1 MRKRIKTMTRR
12 TRDFI
17 DDVARTSPAR
27 MTLGVFATVI
37 TISTLLLW
45 TPWATRHGHR
55 PPFIDALFVSTSAVS
70 VTGLTT
76 VDTVEYW
83 SRFGQSVIML
93 SMMVGGLG
101 VITLSSILSLAVSRH
116 IGLTQRLLFASEAS
130 SSRLGE
136 VGALVR
142 VVLIASLAVQSI
154 WFVSLFIHFQALGHP
169 TGDSAFFAAF
179 MAASFFNN
187 AGFSI
192 LPEGLEAY
200 VGDWGMTIPL
210 VLGTSMGAIGFPV
223 LLDVLPRWR
232 TPRKWALH
240 SKITITFFLS
250 LSALGG
256 LGVWFLERDNPASFG
271 NLTWNEAIQA
281 ALVSGFNAHTLGL
294 STVPVEDMD
303 SATWLL
309 QDAIMFVG
317 GGSASTAG
325 GIKVTTLA
333 VLIFAIVA
341 EARGDRDIEAFGR
354 RIPPS
359 TVRLAVSVALMG
371 ALLVG
376 TATLTLLILTP
387 FSMDMMLYEAISAFS
402 TTGLSTGR
410 TGQLPTSGKAV
421 LVALMY
427 LGRTGTMTLA
437 AALAMRQRRRVVR
450 MPEEAPL
457 IG

>member
-1 MRKRIKTMTRR
+1 MPKRIEVAAKK

-17 DDVARTSPAR
+17 DAVARTSPAR

-37 TISTLLLW
+37 TISTFLLW
-45 TPWATRHGHR
+45 TPWSTQTGTR
-55 PPFIDALFVSTSAVS
+55 PPFIDALFVSTSAVC
-70 VTGLTT
+70 VTGLST

-83 SRFGQSVIML
+83 SRYGQGVIMV

-101 VITLSSILSLAVSRH
+101 VVTLASILSLAVSRH
-116 IGLTQRLLFASEAS
+116 IGLTQRILFASEAS
-130 SSRLGE
+130 ASRLGE

-142 VVLIASLAVQSI
+142 AVLVASLGVESV
-154 WFVSLFIHFQALGHP
+154 WFVSLFIHFQMQGQA
-169 TGDSAFFAAF
+169 TGEAAFDAAF

-187 AGFSI
+187 AGFSV
-192 LPEGLEAY
+192 LPEGLERY

-210 VLGTSMGAIGFPV
+210 VMGTSMGAIGFPV
-223 LLDVLPRWR
+223 LLDVIPKWR
-232 TPRKWALH
+232 SPRKWSLH
-240 SKITITFFLS
+240 SKLTITFFLS
-250 LSALGG
+250 LSALGAF
-256 LGVWFLERDNPASFG
+256 GVWVLERNNPQTFG
-271 NLTWNEAIQA
+271 GLTWNEAIQA

-294 STVPVEDMD
+294 STVSVENMD

-359 TVRLAVSVALMG
+359 TLRLAVSVALMG

-376 TATLTLLILTP
+376 VATLFLLIITP
-387 FSMDMMLYEAISAFS
+387 FSLDQVLYEVVSAFS
-402 TTGLSTGR
+402 TTGLSTGK
-410 TGQLPTSGKAV
+410 TSQFPTAGKAV
-421 LVALMY
+421 LVALMF
-427 LGRTGTMTLA
+427 LGRTGSMTLA
-437 AALAMRQRRRVVR
+437 AALALRDRRRIVR